1 MAPDG
6 RLAPE
11 QHELLTSKKLRCA
24 FTLVTMF
31 RNGGRGGREA
41 RSPGMVSAR
50 RLFAS
55 HERAER
61 TGVPVAEARAAVE
74 AGWERECAAARDAD
88 GQTRRELL
96 IGAGGLAAGVVLAG
110 SPAASL
116 ARRVSRA
123 SAKPQ
128 IAIVGA
134 GLAGLRCAHMLW
146 TQSPGAPVRSTVYEA
161 NAHRAGGRCWTL
173 RGFFA
178 DGLITEHGGS
188 FLNSNQTAVRGLA
201 ARLGLKQ
208 EVVNGGDLARG
219 EEVFF
224 IDGRLYTYA
233 EANSDW
239 HEVGF
244 PAFRAAAKQLRS
256 SAGAGRL
263 DRMSVPEWLDST
275 EIGAGSRFGK
285 LMMANTVTENGGDP
299 GDQSAQ
305 DLIYLLIGN
314 PRSSLQPLPGDD
326 ERFHIVGGNDQLVS
340 RMIDQLAPE
349 TVRHDHVLVAIRERA
364 DRAIRL
370 VFDVSGKSVERTAD
384 LVVLALPF
392 STLRD
397 VELKHSG
404 LSRIKR
410 DVIQTMGMGTNAKI
424 HLELSHKTWP
434 ALGYSGATYG
444 EWQRLACAWDDVVQL
459 GPDAS
464 PALYLAFP
472 GGRVGRTGI
481 TGKAHARAPTR
492 DVTWALN
499 ELENVFPGTSAA
511 YTGRAY
517 EDHWALD
524 PWVRGAYSYYR
535 VGQANTYGQ
544 LAGASE
550 GRFLFAGEH
559 TSINNIGFLDGAVET
574 GERAARRLLRRLGA

>member
-1 MAPDG
+1 
-6 RLAPE
+6 
-11 QHELLTSKKLRCA
+11 
-24 FTLVTMF
+24 
-31 RNGGRGGREA
+31 
-41 RSPGMVSAR
+41 MVLAR
-50 RLFAS
+50 RLFAL
-55 HERAER
+55 HERSER
-61 TGVPVAEARAAVE
+61 TRVPVAEVLGAVE
-74 AGWERECAAARDAD
+74 AQRACER
-88 GQTRRELL
+88 GGGGHTRRELL
-96 IGAGGLAAGVVLAG
+96 IGAGGLAAGAVFTQ
-110 SPAASL
+110 SPAA
-116 ARRVSRA
+116 AFTRRVSPSPATAR
-123 SAKPQ
+123 

-146 TQSPGAPVRSTVYEA
+146 RQSPARPIVSTVYEA
-161 NAHRAGGRCWTL
+161 NPNRAGGRCWTL
-173 RGFFA
+173 RDFFSG
-178 DGLITEHGGS
+178 GLITEHGGS

-208 EVVNGGDLARG
+208 EVVDGGDLSSG

-233 EANSDW
+233 EANADW
-239 HEVGF
+239 HDVGF
-244 PAFRAAAKQLRS
+244 PAFRAAAKQLQS
-256 SAGAGRL
+256 AAGAARL

-285 LMMANTVTENGGDP
+285 LMLANTVTENGGDP

-314 PRSSLQPLPGDD
+314 PRSSLHPLPGDD
-326 ERFHIVGGNDQLVS
+326 ERYHIVGGNDQLVS
-340 RMIDQLAPE
+340 GMISQLPPQ
-349 TVRHDHVLVAIRERA
+349 TVRHDHVLVAIREQA
-364 DRAIRL
+364 DGAIQL
-370 VFDVSGKSVERTAD
+370 VFDVSGTSVARTAD

-404 LSRIKR
+404 LSKTKR
-410 DVIQTMGMGTNAKI
+410 HVIATMGMGTNAKI
-424 HLELSHKTWP
+424 HLELTHKTWP
-434 ALGYSGATYG
+434 ALGYSGASYG

-459 GPDAS
+459 GPDAR

-472 GGRVGRTGI
+472 GGRVGRSGI
-481 TGKAHARAPTR
+481 TGRAHGGAPAR
-492 DVTWALN
+492 DVSWALG

-574 GERAARRLLRRLGA
+574 GEQAARRLLRRLGLG

>member
-1 MAPDG
+1 
-6 RLAPE
+6 
-11 QHELLTSKKLRCA
+11 
-24 FTLVTMF
+24 
-31 RNGGRGGREA
+31 
-41 RSPGMVSAR
+41 MVLAR
-50 RLFAS
+50 RLFAL
-55 HERAER
+55 HERSER
-61 TGVPVAEARAAVE
+61 TGVPVEDARGTVE
-74 AGWERECAAARDAD
+74 AGCACACAVARGAG

-96 IGAGGLAAGVVLAG
+96 TGAGGVAAGVVLAG
-110 SPAASL
+110 SPAAAL
-116 ARRVSRA
+116 ARRVSRS
-123 SAKPQ
+123 SAKPR

-146 TQSPGAPVRSTVYEA
+146 TQSPGAPVHSTVYEA
-161 NAHRAGGRCWTL
+161 NTHRAGGRCWTL

-201 ARLGLKQ
+201 VRLGLKQ
-208 EVVNGGDLARG
+208 EVVNGGDLPRG
-219 EEVFF
+219 DEVFF

-233 EANSDW
+233 EANADW
-239 HEVGF
+239 HDVGF
-244 PAFRAAAKQLRS
+244 PVFRAAARQLQS
-256 SAGAGRL
+256 AAGAARL

-314 PRSSLQPLPGDD
+314 RRSSLQPLPGDD

-340 RMIDQLAPE
+340 RMISELAPE
-349 TVRHDHVLVAIRERA
+349 TVRHDHVLMAIREQS

-370 VFDVSGKSVERTAD
+370 VFDVSGKSVEKTAD

-404 LSRIKR
+404 LSQTKR
-410 DVIQTMGMGTNAKI
+410 HVIRTMGMGTNAKI

-492 DVTWALN
+492 DVNWALS
-499 ELENVFPGTSAA
+499 ELEHVFPGTSAA

-574 GERAARRLLRRLGA
+574 GERAARRLLRRVGA

>member
-1 MAPDG
+1 M
-6 RLAPE
+6 
-11 QHELLTSKKLRCA
+11 
-24 FTLVTMF
+24 TL
-31 RNGGRGGREA
+31 
-41 RSPGMVSAR
+41 AR
-50 RLFAS
+50 RLFAA
-55 HERAER
+55 HRRAER
-61 TGVPVAEARAAVE
+61 TGVPVADVL
-74 AGWERECAAARDAD
+74 AAAEAQRARQIGAGGDVD
-88 GQTRRELL
+88 RQTRRELL
-96 IGAGGLAAGVVLAG
+96 IGVGGLVGGAALAG
-110 SPAASL
+110 SPAVAL
-116 ARRVSRA
+116 ARRVARA
-123 SAKPQ
+123 PARPR

-134 GLAGLRCAHMLW
+134 GLAGLSCAHLLW
-146 TQSPGAPVRSTVYEA
+146 TQGSGSPIASTVYEA
-161 NAHRAGGRCWTL
+161 HPVRAGGRCWTL
-173 RGFFA
+173 RDFFS

-188 FLNSNQTAVRGLA
+188 FLNSNQTAVRSLA
-201 ARLGLKQ
+201 TRLGLRQ
-208 EVVNGGDLARG
+208 EVVDGGDLPTG

-224 IDGRLYTYA
+224 IDGRLYSYA

-239 HEVGF
+239 HDVGF
-244 PAFRAAAKQLRS
+244 RAFRTAAKQLQTD
-256 SAGAGRL
+256 AGAARL

-275 EIGAGSRFGK
+275 EIGSGTRFGK
-285 LMMANTVTENGGDP
+285 LMLANTVTENGGDP

-314 PRSSLQPLPGDD
+314 PRPSLQPLPGDD

-340 RMIDQLAPE
+340 RMIARLPPR

-364 DRAIRL
+364 DRAVQLI
-370 VFDVSGKSVERTAD
+370 FDVSGKSVEATAD

-404 LSRIKR
+404 LSKTKR
-410 DVIQTMGMGTNAKI
+410 HVIRTMGMGTNAKI

-444 EWQRLACAWDDVVQL
+444 EWQRLACGWDDVVQL

-472 GGRVGRTGI
+472 GGRVGRTGL
-481 TGKAHARAPTR
+481 TGKAHGPAPQR
-492 DVTWALN
+492 DVRWALR
-499 ELENVFPGTSAA
+499 ELDNVFPGTSDA
-511 YTGRAY
+511 YTGKAY

-535 VGQANTYGQ
+535 VGQSNTYGQ
-544 LAGASE
+544 LAGAAD

-574 GERAARRLLRRLGA
+574 GERAARHVLRRVRG

>member
-1 MAPDG
+1 MVGPGA
-6 RLAPE
+6 A
-11 QHELLTSKKLRCA
+11 
-24 FTLVTMF
+24 
-31 RNGGRGGREA
+31 GGREA
-41 RSPGMVSAR
+41 RSAEMTLAR
-50 RLFAS
+50 RLFAV
-55 HERAER
+55 HERSER
-61 TGVPVAEARAAVE
+61 TGVPVAEVLGAVE
-74 AGWERECAAARDAD
+74 ADRGPRGGVGGGAH

-96 IGAGGLAAGVVLAG
+96 VGAGGFAGGAMLAG
-110 SPAASL
+110 SPATAL
-116 ARRVSRA
+116 ARRVPRA
-123 SAKPQ
+123 PARPR

-146 TQSPGAPVRSTVYEA
+146 TQASGSRVASTVYEA
-161 NAHRAGGRCWTL
+161 NPSRAGGRCWTL
-173 RGFFA
+173 RDFFA
-178 DGLITEHGGS
+178 GGLITEHGGS
-188 FLNSNQTAVRGLA
+188 FLNGNQAAVRGLA
-201 ARLGLKQ
+201 TRLGLRQ
-208 EVVNGGDLARG
+208 EVVDGGDLPSG

-224 IDGRLYTYA
+224 IDGRLYTYTQ
-233 EANSDW
+233 ANADW
-239 HEVGF
+239 HDVGF
-244 PAFRAAAKQLRS
+244 GAFRAAAAQLQT
-256 SAGAGRL
+256 AVGAARL

-275 EIGAGSRFGK
+275 EIGSGTRFGK
-285 LMMANTVTENGGDP
+285 LMLANTVTENGGDP

-305 DLIYLLIGN
+305 DLIYLLTGN
-314 PRSSLQPLPGDD
+314 PRASLQPLPGDD

-340 RMIDQLAPE
+340 RMIAQVPPG
-349 TVRHDHVLVAIRERA
+349 TVRHDHVLVAIQEQA
-364 DRAIRL
+364 DRAVRL
-370 VFDVSGKSVERTAD
+370 VFDVSGKSVETTAD

-404 LSRIKR
+404 LSKR
-410 DVIQTMGMGTNAKI
+410 KRRVITTMGMGTNAKI
-424 HLELSHKTWP
+424 HLELSRKTWP

-444 EWQRLACAWDDVVQL
+444 EWQRLACGWDDVVQL

-481 TGKAHARAPTR
+481 TGTAHGAAPAR
-492 DVTWALN
+492 DVRWALN
-499 ELENVFPGTSAA
+499 ELENVFPGTSDV

-544 LAGASE
+544 LAGAGE

-559 TSINNIGFLDGAVET
+559 TSIDNIGFLDGAVET
-574 GERAARRLLRRLGA
+574 GERAARQLLRHVRA